1 MASVVAASS
10 VVAPVMGVSASSSI
24 RSHEITSV
32 QAGLKGS
39 VFSGKSKWQSKTQTN
54 ARLRRPLLFASP
66 HTATVTPVPGER

>member
-1 MASVVAASS
+1 MASIVAASS

-39 VFSGKSKWQSKTQTN
+39 VFSRKSEWQSKTHTN
-54 ARLRRPLLFASP
+54 ARLQRPLLFASP
-66 HTATVTPVPGER
+66 HTAAVAPVLGER